1 MGSKIISKNTCFL
14 TCILVALLIFTLMAS
29 VSCGREAP
37 EKPVVFGMGTWDTQ
51 KFMSEV
57 AGYIVEH
64 GYGYEVEYQSA
75 KNVFII
81 EAIQLGDID
90 VHMEVAE
97 RSLKEPLQK
106 LLDSGQ
112 GEIVGISFPGTWQ
125 GWLVPTYI
133 IEGDPE
139 RGIEASAP
147 DLKSVFDMPKYW
159 ELFQDPEDPGKGRF
173 YSCIPG
179 WQCEKTND
187 HKIKAYGLDEYY
199 NVFYPGSDAA
209 LASSLV
215 SAYEKGEPWFGYY
228 WSPTWVLA
236 EVDMTPL
243 EEPAFDEAL
252 WTEEAD
258 YACEYPLDENVI
270 VTNTGL
276 RDRAPEVVEFLEK
289 FRLSAEL
296 LNGALLYMKDN
307 EAESTEAALWFLQNY
322 GGVWTEWVSSDVAE
336 NVKSALS
343 AQP

>member
-1 MGSKIISKNTCFL
+1 MKRTIFIVVT
-14 TCILVALLIFTLMAS
+14 VAMIVAAAMALG
-29 VSCGREAP
+29 CAP
-37 EKPVVFGMGTWDTQ
+37 APGEMSPEEPVVFGDATWDTQ
-51 KFMSEV
+51 TLMTHI

-64 GYGYEVEYQSA
+64 GYGYEVQYRTT
-75 KNVFII
+75 KNVFILDS
-81 EAIQLGDID
+81 IQLGDID
-90 VHMEVAE
+90 IHMEVAGK
-97 RSLKEPLQK
+97 SLKEPLQK

-112 GEIVGISFPGTWQ
+112 GEIAGISYAGIWQ

-133 IEGDPE
+133 IEGVPE

-147 DLKSVFDMPKYW
+147 DLKAVFDMPKYW
-159 ELFQDPEDPGKGRF
+159 ELFRDPEDPSKGRF

-199 NVFYPGSDAA
+199 NVLNPGSAAA

-236 EVDMTPL
+236 EVNMTPL

-258 YACEYPLDENVI
+258 YACEYPLDENLI
-270 VTNTGL
+270 VTNISL
-276 RDRAPEVVEFLEK
+276 RDRAPQVVEFLGS
-289 FRLSAEL
+289 FTLSTEL
-296 LNGALLYMKDN
+296 LNEALLYMKDK
-307 EAESTEAALWFLQNY
+307 EATSPEAALWFLQNY
-322 GGVWTEWVSSDVAE
+322 EGVWTKWVPSNIAE
-336 NVKSALS
+336 NVESALS
-343 AQP
+343 VQP

>member
-1 MGSKIISKNTCFL
+1 MYNNVTFRNVCFML
-14 TCILVALLIFTLMAS
+14 ASALLLFTLMAPFGCAS
-29 VSCGREAP
+29 KAP
-37 EKPVVFGMGTWDTQ
+37 EKPIVFGMGTWDTQ
-51 KFMSEV
+51 QFMTNV

-64 GYGYEVEYQSA
+64 GYGYQVDYPTA

-147 DLKSVFDMPKYW
+147 DLKSVFDTLKYW

-173 YSCIPG
+173 YTCIPG
-179 WQCEKTND
+179 WQCEKTNEL
-187 HKIKAYGLDEYY
+187 KIHAYGLDEYY
-199 NVFYPGSDAA
+199 NLFNPGSDTA

-215 SAYEKGEPWFGYY
+215 SAYEKREPWFGYY

-236 EVDMTPL
+236 KVDMTPL

-252 WTEEAD
+252 WTEEAN
-258 YACEYPLDENVI
+258 YACEYPLDENAI
-270 VTNTGL
+270 VTNIGL
-276 RDRAPEVVEFLEK
+276 RDRAPEVVQFLEN
-289 FRLSAEL
+289 FSLSTEQI
-296 LNGALLYMKDN
+296 NEALLYMRDN
-307 EAESTEAALWFLQNY
+307 EAESTETALWFLENY
-322 GGVWTEWVSSDVAE
+322 EGVWTEWVPSNVAA